1 MAKNN
6 ERNLNVTIKNQE
18 DNKDEVII
26 SISAIMKNLKKYL
39 AVWLVIEQ

>member
-18 DNKDEVII
+18 EDKNEVII
-26 SISAIMKNLKKYL
+26 SIAAIIKNLKKYSF
-39 AVWLVIEQ
+39 A